1 MNVHLKFLNYL
12 LFALNTYSRY
22 QNNAPFTMSTKRVL
36 GYVTR
41 HCQGHRYLFPVSVL
55 CYQVRGPLV
64 QGSSSEFVCASVCIV
79 RCDIYPLHI
88 QLMRGQESGR
98 QIKKREICDWLH
110 NINLFP
116 RHATEFFCLGRS
128 AAL

>member
-12 LFALNTYSRY
+12 LFALNKYSRY

-36 GYVTR
+36 GYVTQ

-64 QGSSSEFVCASVCIV
+64 QGSPSECVRACVF
-79 RCDIYPLHI
+79 RCDNYRLHLK
-88 QLMRGQESGR
+88 QYV
-98 QIKKREICDWLH
+98 D
-110 NINLFP
+110 
-116 RHATEFFCLGRS
+116 RS
-128 AAL
+128 QADR